1 VRRLRVWHTRTG
13 SAWTGSG
20 RWWAAAVSQSPA
32 NSAILRSDPRRRPVR
47 SAGGDECL
55 GLQPGAARL
64 LGPGVDGI
72 LVIAPGAD
80 HHGPTRGTVARARGA
95 SQSGQG
101 GVVGPHVDPRT
112 HSQLGR
118 HFCRGAV
125 GGAASHDTAR
135 TPYAPRAPPR
145 RCGRINCPPSSPAGS
160 RNAASSRASVMDC
173 WRDSVSAGCGT

>member
-64 LGPGVDGI
+64 LGPGMDGVA
-72 LVIAPGAD
+72 VIAPGAE
-80 HHGPTRGTVARARGA
+80 HHGPSLRAVARARGA

-101 GVVGPHVDPRT
+101 GVVGPHVDPWADR
-112 HSQLGR
+112 QLGR
-118 HFCRGAV
+118 HVSRGYV
-125 GGAASHDTAR
+125 DGAAPHTTPR

-145 RCGRINCPPSSPAGS
+145 RCGRESSPPSSPAGS